1 MTKEEIRILSI
12 EKLGLKIGDRVLDI
26 GAGTGSVSIQIAK
39 LCSEGEVIGIEKDT
53 EALEVLYKN
62 KEKFEAN
69 NFYVI
74 EGEALHAEV
83 NGEFDAIFV
92 GGSGGDIEDI
102 IEKFSLR
109 LKPKRNMVLNFITV
123 DNLYRAINKLRELGY
138 EIECSQ
144 ISVSRA
150 KGKSLML
157 MANNP
162 IFIVAAEKVQ
172 K

>member
-69 NFYVI
+69 NFYII

-83 NGEFDAIFV
+83 NGAFDAIFV
-92 GGSGGDIEDI
+92 GGSGGDIEGI
-102 IEKFSLR
+102 IEKFSLS

-162 IFIVAAEKVQ
+162 IFIVAAQ
-172 K
+172 KL